1 MFGKLKAALGGLLGG
16 SGSGGASQPAAEPV
30 EYNGYRIIPTP
41 YRVESQFQTA
51 GTIEKDTAEGLKSHA
66 FVRADRYGTW
76 DDAVAF
82 TVNKAKQMI
91 DLQGDRIFK

>member
-1 MFGKLKAALGGLLGG
+1 MLTWLKSALGNLLG
-16 SGSGGASQPAAEPV
+16 SGSGGASQPAAAAPV

-51 GTIEKDTAEGLKSHA
+51 GTIEKDTAEGVKSHA